1 VQQVGPRNSL
11 QSKPQSSSNS
21 PELTA
26 LSSDDHTREP
36 ALSAEYLPEQKLVSS
51 ETSSEFS
58 SASPESST
66 GSRPVSVR
74 TPVKKP
80 VSALQRETSRANSK
94 KSTGPTSLA
103 GKNRVRWNSLK
114 HGLLVKTLFLVV
126 IDGEERATF
135 FRFLKALRRDL
146 QPVGMLEEMHVEGAA
161 VGYWLIQRSLR
172 CENGEIKRSQLKRKS
187 PKGEDFGGSL
197 INAELAEIDDHLS
210 IPEGQALDR
219 ILRYRTAAHKDL
231 SYHLAELERLQRARK
246 GDQVPP
252 PINVQV
258 Q

>member
-1 VQQVGPRNSL
+1 MCVVKQVSAENFPEQNPAPL
-11 QSKPQSSSNS
+11 ETS
-21 PELTA
+21 PE
-26 LSSDDHTREP
+26 P
-36 ALSAEYLPEQKLVSS
+36 
-51 ETSSEFS
+51 S

-66 GSRPVSVR
+66 GSPALSVR

-80 VSALQRETSRANSK
+80 VSELKRQTSRANSK

-114 HGLLVKTLFLVV
+114 HGLLAKAMFSRP
-126 IDGEERATF
+126 IDGEDFRDF
-135 FRFLKALRRDL
+135 VRFLKALERDV
-146 QPVGMLEEMHVEGAA
+146 QPVGMREEMHVLSAA
-161 VGYWLIQRSLR
+161 AGYWLIQRSLR
-172 CENGEIKRSQLKRKS
+172 AESGEIRRSQLTCKS
-187 PKGEDFGGSL
+187 PKGDGFLGSV
-197 INAELAEIDDHLS
+197 IGTELAEIDDHLS
-210 IPEGQALDR
+210 IPAGQALDR